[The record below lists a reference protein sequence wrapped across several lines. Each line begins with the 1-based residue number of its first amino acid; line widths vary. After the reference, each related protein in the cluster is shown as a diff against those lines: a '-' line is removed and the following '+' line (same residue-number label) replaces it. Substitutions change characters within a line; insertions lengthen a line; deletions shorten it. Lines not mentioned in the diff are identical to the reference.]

1 MSNTL
6 QTEILQLL
14 KHCKVCD
21 TSEANFKK
29 KLRSLCCSSLCWMA
43 GTKCLIAETGVFDF
57 KKLQDRFFAL
67 SITLGIANNK
77 NIRKWNVCLRKD
89 KQARAT
95 LASGL
100 KLPMFSNRVNNRGR
114 EVYYSETEFRRVITS
129 SIHFFV
135 HLSQLSDRLGRENKL
150 NKDELSEC
158 AFLADPLFRSAPSR
172 ALRESS
178 ELHHMSA
185 STISLRDDPKMGCDV
200 DTTFSNVLSFSD
212 VSSVIVA
219 KALLNV
225 QTKSFPS
232 FHLYSSLVG
241 AKEIIGENVFKQ
253 GYLSTN
259 VGASSLSLHSRICA
273 LGTGTT
279 LNYNI
284 AATKFLLAS
293 TLSSTRFVV
302 CIAFSKF
309 GRKLLQCIKKQSGLD
324 NCFVLSPSEFME
336 TCWISNFPI
345 TIIVFNDIKAT
356 LEVSTFCIQLEAMI
370 NARLVTV
377 DAVLRIQNPCIECL
391 DVPEALRTK
400 LHQWLSPKCNNEDR
414 ECYEIRDGLAIFC
427 FTFTTV
433 YASNAQYAHNV
444 VRMMEGVRF
453 LRIQPLQQRGSIRS
467 TASADSFVFHEQRS
481 NVRHLMLCLTS
492 ILENYGAKARE
503 ESKKDMERNWALLV
517 QKSDVQTH
525 MLRFCKAHGCEKVLD
540 LPETARKELSESML
554 NNLKKMQELW
564 VTKFDNFGEIVFTF
578 RDYIITICSHNDVK
592 VVGDEDD
599 FSIIALYIIAR
610 DFTSFLFKNI

>member
-1 MSNTL
+1 MSGTL

-14 KHCKVCD
+14 KQCKICD
-21 TSEANFKK
+21 TSEANFRK

-57 KKLQDRFFAL
+57 KKRQDRFLAL

-77 NIRKWNVCLRKD
+77 NIGKWNACLRKD
-89 KQARAT
+89 KQACAT
-95 LASGL
+95 LARGL
-100 KLPMFSNRVNNRGR
+100 KLPIFSNRVNNSGR
-114 EVYYSETEFRRVITS
+114 EVYYSATEFRRVITS

-135 HLSQLSDRLGRENKL
+135 HLSLLADRLGRENKL
-150 NKDELSEC
+150 NKEKSSQR
-158 AFLADPLFRSAPSR
+158 AFLADPLFRSAPSC
-172 ALRESS
+172 ALRESC
-178 ELHHMSA
+178 ELHHTSTSA
-185 STISLRDDPKMGCDV
+185 ISLRDDPKMRCDV
-200 DTTFSNVLSFSD
+200 DTMFSNVLHFSD
-212 VSSVIVA
+212 VSSVIIA

-225 QTKSFPS
+225 QTKAFP
-232 FHLYSSLVG
+232 FYFYSSLVR
-241 AKEIIGENVFKQ
+241 EQNIIGENVFEQ

-284 AATKFLLAS
+284 AATKCLLAS
-293 TLSSTRFVV
+293 TLSSTRFVI
-302 CIAFSKF
+302 CIAFSEF

-324 NCFVLSPSEFME
+324 NCFVLSPSEFLE
-336 TCWISNFPI
+336 TRWISNFRI

-356 LEVSTFCIQLEAMI
+356 LEVSTFCIQLEAMMHV
-370 NARLVTV
+370 RLVTV

-391 DVPEALRTK
+391 DDPEALRTK
-400 LHQWLSPKCNNEDR
+400 LHQWLSPKCNNGDR

-427 FTFTTV
+427 FTFKTV
-433 YASNAQYAHNV
+433 YASNVQYAHNV

-467 TASADSFVFHEQRS
+467 TAFADSFVFHEQRS

-492 ILENYGAKARE
+492 FLENYGTKARQ

-517 QKSDVQTH
+517 QKSDIQTH
-525 MLRFCKAHGCEKVLD
+525 VLRFCKSHGCEKVLD
-540 LPETARKELSESML
+540 LPETAKKELSESML
-554 NNLKKMQELW
+554 NNLKDMQELW

-578 RDYIITICSHNDVK
+578 RDYIITICSHNDIK
-592 VVGDEDD
+592 IVGDEDD